1 MLEKMK
7 CFLDK
12 DNHCFVLALPESGT
26 TTVSAVFRSIIAGTD
41 TSWKELAEFA
51 GIKRSS
57 TAFKVAYKRRPADT
71 IDMLT
76 EFLVIDQ
83 AKQQA
88 RFYDIDHRPSSAVVP
103 HVGPTIANGEPASTT
118 IYTKIPVKLTSRV
131 RISDPLQRLLTLT
144 LRPTNGYLLGVNDIS
159 LTKPNMTYQVS
170 GAPSSLNKLLKSIHF
185 VGLTAGDGTI
195 VITVDDNAGDA
206 TSVSST
212 TVSFK
217 IEQSQE
223 VSIPEINMPGDQDG
237 ATIGD
242 DFQIDPI
249 TVTDT
254 DNKLLEVHITPFGC
268 QVFGFKNNPF
278 TVGTG
283 DQKMQVI
290 VGRPA
295 IINEFISELYVRCA
309 QEECYLGV
317 ELFCGTTRIR
327 KYLKINA
334 TAPAATTPSAPA
346 GNTGTSSSG
355 TGTTGVNPTDVPTT
369 HPSQSGPTYE
379 APVVQEPPVL
389 PTEPEEEPAAQS
401 VEDEMTEEEL
411 EAATAPE
418 AVTVTETPAG
428 KVTVYKASNK

>member
-88 RFYDIDHRPSSAVVP
+88 RFYDIDHRPSSAMVP

-327 KYLKINA
+327 KYLKISA
-334 TAPAATTPSAPA
+334 TAADDEAGRDTDMTAAPA
-346 GNTGTSSSG
+346 QAAPKAAAAPKQVATPA
-355 TGTTGVNPTDVPTT
+355 PTATPQEDTKKEDT
-369 HPSQSGPTYE
+369 
-379 APVVQEPPVL
+379 PVAETKEP
-389 PTEPEEEPAAQS
+389 
-401 VEDEMTEEEL
+401 EMTEEEL

-418 AVTVTETPAG
+418 KEEVAETTEAPKSAVTV
-428 KVTVYKASNK
+428 NKSTTK